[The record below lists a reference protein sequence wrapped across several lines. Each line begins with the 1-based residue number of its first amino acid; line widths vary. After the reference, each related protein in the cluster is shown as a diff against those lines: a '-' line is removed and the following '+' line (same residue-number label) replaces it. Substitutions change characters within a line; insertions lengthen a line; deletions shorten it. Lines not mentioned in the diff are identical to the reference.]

1 MHNFVVINK
10 KEEDF
15 MNLRDNYL
23 PLSGAIRE
31 ENLEALFNV
40 KEVST
45 KYRQIV
51 QSEEFSQELCEQHNA
66 LVKLVDELS
75 QEVGRDSRYDQIAS
89 KEDLMELV
97 RTNVILNAIGNV
109 LDSIIFD
116 GVPVEKAVAEF
127 ITVEFVIRIL
137 YGVINAK
144 WEECKEIATENMII
158 DAIYSDSDG
167 LYS

>member
-1 MHNFVVINK
+1 
-10 KEEDF
+10 

-116 GVPVEKAVAEF
+116 GRPASSRSSRWNRCGICCLETRMPWSMSGRNSSVSWRRRRCSRDAGS
-127 ITVEFVIRIL
+127 IL
-137 YGVINAK
+137 RLASSGDL
-144 WEECKEIATENMII
+144 TG
-158 DAIYSDSDG
+158 S
-167 LYS
+167 

>member
-1 MHNFVVINK
+1 M
-10 KEEDF
+10 
-15 MNLRDNYL
+15 
-23 PLSGAIRE
+23 
-31 ENLEALFNV
+31 
-40 KEVST
+40 
-45 KYRQIV
+45 
-51 QSEEFSQELCEQHNA
+51 
-66 LVKLVDELS
+66 KLVDELS

-144 WEECKEIATENMII
+144 WEECKEIAIENMII
-158 DAIYSDSDG
+158 NAIYSDPDG

>member
-15 MNLRDNYL
+15 MNLRDDYL
-23 PLSGAIRE
+23 QLTGIVRKS
-31 ENLEALFNV
+31 NLEALFNV
-40 KEVST
+40 EEVST
-45 KYRQIV
+45 KYKEIT
-51 QSEEFSQELCEQHNA
+51 QSEEFSKEFDEQYNV
-66 LVKLVDELS
+66 LVRLVDELS
-75 QEVGRDSRYDQIAS
+75 QEMSRDSRYDQLTS
-89 KEDLMELV
+89 RDYVMELV
-97 RTNVILNAIGNV
+97 RINVVRNAVGNV

-116 GVPVEKAVAEF
+116 GEPVEKAVAEF

-137 YGVINAK
+137 YGVINAI

-158 DAIYSDSDG
+158 DAIYSDPDG

>member
-1 MHNFVVINK
+1 
-10 KEEDF
+10 

-51 QSEEFSQELCEQHNA
+51 QSEEFHQELCEQHNA

-127 ITVEFVIRIL
+127 ITVEFAIQIL
-137 YGVINAK
+137 YGVINAI

-158 DAIYSDSDG
+158 DAIYSDPDG

>member
-51 QSEEFSQELCEQHNA
+51 QSEEFS
-66 LVKLVDELS
+66 
-75 QEVGRDSRYDQIAS
+75 
-89 KEDLMELV
+89 
-97 RTNVILNAIGNV
+97 
-109 LDSIIFD
+109 
-116 GVPVEKAVAEF
+116 
-127 ITVEFVIRIL
+127 
-137 YGVINAK
+137 
-144 WEECKEIATENMII
+144 
-158 DAIYSDSDG
+158 
-167 LYS
+167 

>member
-1 MHNFVVINK
+1 MHNFIVINK

-15 MNLRDNYL
+15 MNLRDDYL

-45 KYRQIV
+45 KYRQVV
-51 QSEEFSQELCEQHNA
+51 QSKEFSQEFCEQHNA
-66 LVKLVDELS
+66 LVRLVDELS
-75 QEVGRDSRYDQIAS
+75 QEVGRDSRYDQITS

-116 GVPVEKAVAEF
+116 GVPVEKAVANF
-127 ITVEFVIRIL
+127 ITVEFAIRIL
-137 YGVINAK
+137 YGVIYAK
-144 WEECKEIATENMII
+144 WEECKEIAQENMILE
-158 DAIYSDSDG
+158 AIYSDPDA

>member
-1 MHNFVVINK
+1 
-10 KEEDF
+10 

-75 QEVGRDSRYDQIAS
+75 QEMGRDSRYDQIAS

-97 RTNVILNAIGNV
+97 RTNVILNAIGDYGIRDFLVGCGFGEKSMNQDEMDEAIESFLSNTIEHIDDDVELYLREVEV
-109 LDSIIFD
+109 L
-116 GVPVEKAVAEF
+116 EA
-127 ITVEFVIRIL
+127 
-137 YGVINAK
+137 Y
-144 WEECKEIATENMII
+144 M
-158 DAIYSDSDG
+158 
-167 LYS
+167 

>member
-1 MHNFVVINK
+1 M
-10 KEEDF
+10 
-15 MNLRDNYL
+15 
-23 PLSGAIRE
+23 
-31 ENLEALFNV
+31 
-40 KEVST
+40 
-45 KYRQIV
+45 
-51 QSEEFSQELCEQHNA
+51 
-66 LVKLVDELS
+66 
-75 QEVGRDSRYDQIAS
+75 
-89 KEDLMELV
+89 V

-158 DAIYSDSDG
+158 NAIYSDPDG